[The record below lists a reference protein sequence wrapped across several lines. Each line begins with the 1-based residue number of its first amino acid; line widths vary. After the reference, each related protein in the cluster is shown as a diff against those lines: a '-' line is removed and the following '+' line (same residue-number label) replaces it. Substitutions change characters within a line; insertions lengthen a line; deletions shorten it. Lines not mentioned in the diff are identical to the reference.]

1 MGMALFYKAYA
12 YTQLA
17 QLFCPAY
24 DSATAATDWG
34 LPLRLSTDI
43 NEKMHRS
50 TVQQTYDSILVYGSR
65 AVRLLPS
72 APGWYPTRPA
82 RAAAYG
88 LLTRV
93 YLSARN
99 YPMALIYSD
108 SCLQLHS
115 TLLDYNTADTNA
127 QFPFSRTNPEVIFS
141 TACLRSGPSAITR
154 SFTDSFLFNS
164 YQADDLR
171 QKLFFRNGLYFFGRY
186 DENGYAFNG
195 IAADELWLTR
205 AECYARLGQVDSA
218 MSDLNRLLQN
228 RWRAGTFAPVAATD
242 ADDALGKI
250 LAERR
255 KELLYRG
262 LRWTDLRRLN
272 KEPRRAMT
280 LTRTVNGQV
289 YTLPPNDIR
298 YVYAIP
304 DNVIS
309 FNPDMPQN
317 PR

>member
-1 MGMALFYKAYA
+1 V
-12 YTQLA
+12 
-17 QLFCPAY
+17 
-24 DSATAATDWG
+24 
-34 LPLRLSTDI
+34 
-43 NEKMHRS
+43 NEKLHRS
-50 TVQQTYDSILVYGSR
+50 TVQQTYDSILVYASR
-65 AVRLLPS
+65 AVRLLPP
-72 APGWYPTRPA
+72 APNWYPTRPA

-88 LLTRV
+88 LLSRV

-99 YPMALIYSD
+99 YTLARLYAD

-141 TACLRSGPSAITR
+141 TVSLRSGPSAIAR
-154 SFTDSFLFNS
+154 SFTDSILFNS

-171 QKLFFRNGLYFFGRY
+171 RKLFFRSGLYFFGRY
-186 DENGYAFNG
+186 DENGYAFSG
-195 IAADELWLTR
+195 IATDELWLTR
-205 AECYARLGQVDSA
+205 AECYARIGQVDSA
-218 MSDLNRLLQN
+218 MNDLNQLLQN
-228 RWRAGTFAPVAATD
+228 RWKAGAFTPVDAAD

-250 LAERR
+250 LSERR

-272 KEPRRAMT
+272 KESRWAVT

-289 YTLPPNDIR
+289 YTLPPNDVR

-304 DNVIS
+304 DNVLS
-309 FNPDMPQN
+309 FYTDMPQN